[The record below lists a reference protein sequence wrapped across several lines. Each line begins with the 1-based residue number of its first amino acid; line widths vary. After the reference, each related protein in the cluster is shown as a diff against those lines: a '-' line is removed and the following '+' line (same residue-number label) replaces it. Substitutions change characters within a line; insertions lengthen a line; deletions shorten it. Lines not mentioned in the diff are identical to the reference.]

1 MPGVPYARPLEPAA
15 GMRFPP
21 MIPMSPLEVL
31 AQHDPILVTVAVVV
45 CLTGSLAAVSLLR
58 HAFNARGGAKGGW
71 LFLCAVTTGAAIWA
85 THFISLLAFNPFAD
99 ASYDAGLTSL
109 SFFVAVAGCGI
120 GVWMTAWRPAQ
131 SAAAIGGFVIG
142 IAITTM
148 HFAGMAATGLT
159 QTVESRTALT
169 ATGVA
174 LGIALSVAAMMVA
187 RRYSFS
193 RARYFSALLVT
204 LAICIMH
211 FTAMSAV
218 MVGAEH
224 AVDQSSN
231 LMASRHVLGLIVG
244 GVALLL
250 AGSAYATSTITRESE
265 ADTAIRLKHLADAA
279 IEGLVLTDGERMLDV
294 NESFLKIV
302 GLDDADELRG
312 HRFWGL
318 VRNINKLPDDR
329 YEGEMLRGRTR
340 IPVEIIARTSVTGT
354 ASRCIFAVRDL
365 TERREAEESIR
376 FLAFHDSLTGLPN
389 RAAFNDRISGD
400 MTAASHRMEN
410 VALLLFDLD
419 RFKEIND
426 IYGHAV
432 GDAVLKRVADSV
444 KPLLSSRDFLAR
456 LGGDEF
462 AIIQSTSGQPERAA
476 ALAEQIQAL
485 FPTDAQQ
492 VGRDPKV
499 SLSIG
504 VSIFPGDGGT
514 PEKLLA
520 NADLAL
526 YRAKARGRACVCFF
540 EPHMDEVIRSRRLLG
555 AQLKSAIEEDALEV
569 FYQPQVR
576 VSDGT
581 TLAYEALVRW
591 RHPERGYI
599 APDEFVG
606 VAEESDLI
614 YELGDWVLK
623 RACREAAAWAQP
635 FRVAVNISPA
645 QFNQA
650 DLVTIIHETLI
661 ASGLPPRRLELE
673 ITETALIED
682 RQRALNVLRRIKALG
697 ISVALDDFGTGYSS
711 LSTLQAFPFDKLK
724 IDKSF
729 IAAIHDDMPDSF
741 VRAILGLG
749 RSLDIPVLAE
759 GVETDRQLAFLV
771 EERCDEAQGYL
782 FGMPMPE
789 RQLPHLRDAGAPA
802 PGGPA
807 RKSHAA

>member
-1 MPGVPYARPLEPAA
+1 
-15 GMRFPP
+15 
-21 MIPMSPLEVL
+21 MSPFEVL
-31 AQHDPILVTVAVVV
+31 AQHDPALVAVAAVV

-58 HAFNARGGAKGGW
+58 HAFNARGSAKGGW
-71 LFLCAVTTGAAIWA
+71 LFLCAVMTGATIWA
-85 THFISLLAFNPFAD
+85 THFIGLLAFGPLVGI
-99 ASYDAGLTSL
+99 SYDAGLTSL
-109 SFFVAVAGCGI
+109 SFFIAVAGSGI
-120 GVWMTAWRPAQ
+120 AVWIAAWRPTL
-131 SAAAIGGFVIG
+131 AAATAGGFILGV
-142 IAITTM
+142 AITTM
-148 HFAGMAATGLT
+148 HYTGMAATAMSPTMAMRPSLAAAGV
-159 QTVESRTALT
+159 TVA
-169 ATGVA
+169 VV
-174 LGIALSVAAMMVA
+174 LSIAAMVVA
-187 RRYSFS
+187 RRYAFH
-193 RARYFSALLVT
+193 RTRYFGALLVT
-204 LAICIMH
+204 LAICVMH
-211 FTAMSAV
+211 FTATSA
-218 MVGAEH
+218 MVFGAEH
-224 AVDQSSN
+224 AIDHAPD
-231 LMASRHVLGLIVG
+231 LMASRYVLGLIVG

-250 AGSAYATSTITRESE
+250 AGSAFATSTITRESE

-294 NESFLKIV
+294 NQSFLKII
-302 GLDDADELRG
+302 GLDHADELRG
-312 HRFWGL
+312 HRFWGM
-318 VRNINKLPDDR
+318 VRNVNKLPDDR

-354 ASRCIFAVRDL
+354 AARCIFAVRDL

-426 IYGHAV
+426 IYGHAA
-432 GDAVLKRVADSV
+432 GDAVLKRVADAM

-462 AIIQSTSGQPERAA
+462 AVIQSTSGQPERAA
-476 ALAEQIQAL
+476 ALAEQMQAL
-485 FPTDAQQ
+485 FPSDTAQ
-492 VGRDPKV
+492 VGREPKV

-540 EPHMDEVIRSRRLLG
+540 EPQMDEVIRSRRLLG
-555 AQLKSAIEEDALEV
+555 AQLKTAIGEDALEV

-576 VSDGT
+576 VSDGRI
-581 TLAYEALVRW
+581 LAYEALVRW

-606 VAEESDLI
+606 IAEESDLI

-759 GVETDRQLAFLV
+759 GVETERQLAFLV

-782 FGMPMPE
+782 FGVPMPA
-789 RQLPHLRDAGAPA
+789 RQLPHLRDASVPA
-802 PGGPA
+802 PGPA